1 MGWDDISLQMESES
15 NDSSQ
20 NILDE
25 DEIENPP
32 RKARDPKTDD
42 LISKYLMEGH
52 VLVPKTCPDCA
63 SPLIKSMKRSPDEYE
78 EYYEA
83 GGFLNLEILTVR
95 RLKAVKRGDII
106 GCVPYCVSCKCV
118 VVTSHEELTIM
129 WEEKHKHLMAEKG
142 AVLLAMNQT
151 DESDRPTTSSFHK
164 ARPTS
169 AEKTPMSVN
178 EKPSR
183 RPSVTKQMRNGIVLL
198 SRTEDDSDDEVEEE
212 ETSRKTHDEE
222 KVDTDVNSD
231 EKYNSIKQE
240 SKEEHVGSTV
250 NPDKEES
257 SSSQDAPILLN
268 SYSDEEND
276 IDVTSVPYEKR

>member
-20 NILDE
+20 NFLDE
-25 DEIENPP
+25 DETENPP
-32 RKARDPKTDD
+32 KKARDPNTDD
-42 LISKYLMEGH
+42 LVSKYLMEGH
-52 VLVPKTCPDCA
+52 VLVPSTCPDCA
-63 SPLIKSMKRSPDEYE
+63 SPLIKSMKRTPDEYE

-95 RLKAVKRGDII
+95 RLKPFKRGDII

-151 DESDRPTTSSFHK
+151 DEYDRPTSSVHK

-169 AEKTPMSVN
+169 AEKAPMSVN
-178 EKPSR
+178 TKPAR
-183 RPSVTKQMRNGIVLL
+183 RPSVTKQIRNGIVLL
-198 SRTEDDSDDEVEEE
+198 SRTEDDSDDEIEKEV
-212 ETSRKTHDEE
+212 TSRKTTHEEE
-222 KVDTDVNSD
+222 KIVNSIQHED
-231 EKYNSIKQE
+231 KDK
-240 SKEEHVGSTV
+240 HARSTT
-250 NPDKEES
+250 NPDKQES
-257 SSSQDAPILLN
+257 SSSQDAPMLLN
-268 SYSDEEND
+268 SDSEEEND
-276 IDVTSVPYEKR
+276 IDVTTVPYEKR